1 MKTIQSQ
8 IVGAVRSRSNFRAG
22 SLSGSGYARRE
33 GLTGKRDWL
42 EFAVTKDRFFYL
54 LWGNKIAFGEVDMPG
69 MFLNLTV
76 SDCGHPTQTTA
87 SRLNAIFAGLDI
99 PMSCEI
105 RKGKSVFKLNGEE
118 VQEEMVKAGK
128 YLVKIA

>member
-1 MKTIQSQ
+1 MKSIQSQ
-8 IVGAVRSRSNFRAG
+8 IVGAVRSRSDFRAG
-22 SLSGSGYARRE
+22 SPSGSGYALRN
-33 GLTGKRDWL
+33 GLTGRRDWL
-42 EFAVTKDRFFYL
+42 EFDKAKNTFYYL
-54 LWGNKIAFGEVDMPG
+54 LWGNKIAFGEVDKEG
-69 MFLNLTV
+69 TCLNLTV
-76 SDCGHPTQTTA
+76 SDCGYPTQTTS